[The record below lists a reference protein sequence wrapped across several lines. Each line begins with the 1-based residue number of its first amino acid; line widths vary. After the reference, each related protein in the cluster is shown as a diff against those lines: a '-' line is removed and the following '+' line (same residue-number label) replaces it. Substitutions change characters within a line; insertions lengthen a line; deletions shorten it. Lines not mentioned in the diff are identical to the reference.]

1 MTWHPLHVTATSED
15 WKWWPLVDGV
25 RILMELFRSEKAWL
39 HIYHPRKK
47 LKNAKGVTIFF
58 SYTLKNTF
66 LEKGLATLGWDHI
79 KPPIKL
85 KAQARWWGLSSPEID
100 TSMAATVVACEWGC
114 GVVFFGVDDCWVSRD
129 LKNLVKHLWCANFS
143 NSETKLHP
151 KRDLSKQWYKYR
163 QVYIHIYICIYV
175 CVHTYI
181 KWISYLYIKPK
192 LYNNII

>member
-66 LEKGLATLGWDHI
+66 LEKVLATLGWDHI
-79 KPPIKL
+79 KPPINLAFL
-85 KAQARWWGLSSPEID
+85 KKISQGPGQVMRTLISWNWHINGSNSCCVW
-100 TSMAATVVACEWGC
+100 MRVWC
-114 GVVFFGVDDCWVSRD
+114 FFGVDDCWVSRD
-129 LKNLVKHLWCANFS
+129 LKTWSSICDAPA
-143 NSETKLHP
+143 SETAKRNSTP
-151 KRDLSKQWYKYR
+151 KEIYLSNGINKQTG
-163 QVYIHIYICIYV
+163 IFI
-175 CVHTYI
+175 
-181 KWISYLYIKPK
+181 
-192 LYNNII
+192 